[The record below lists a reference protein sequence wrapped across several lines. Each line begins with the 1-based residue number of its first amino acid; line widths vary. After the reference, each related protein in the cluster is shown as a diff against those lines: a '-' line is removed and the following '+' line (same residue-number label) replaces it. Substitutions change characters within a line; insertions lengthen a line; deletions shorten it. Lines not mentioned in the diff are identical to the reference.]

1 MEEETYVPL
10 LSQEIYGSVMS
21 RVLAYAM
28 CENMKELVYTI
39 VQLEPDLKSNNNNS
53 AVLAQFLALLIEKG
67 PLPEITNHM
76 FMNTLY
82 TGVVQYLKR
91 HHDIREKMHLESIL
105 KLESGLRFLLV
116 RSLLYSNGKFRRT
129 DVEAAS
135 YRYFTDNID
144 QIKAI
149 LCIKNDEVGEAIDK
163 VLDSYKIA
171 NQRARAYF
179 KSRIKNP
186 EETDMEDP
194 GLGALT
200 VYEFEGNATCSIKNA
215 LKTLLQHIQSTFS
228 TVLDDFFFESESDG
242 ALEFEKQAVEN
253 TITIAEVVTAPADED
268 QASEGMDIE
277 CPLSPASSQYYDAE
291 SQPMDQVSLD
301 HQGIDNV
308 PIVPNTSSTLDKPA
322 TPDQSPAVSPAPYNQ
337 KELNALQFC
346 CENMGSKSEG
356 DLIQFVKKFNDIM
369 IQSRFFLNMQN
380 F

>member
-1 MEEETYVPL
+1 MDDDPYVPL
-10 LSQEIYGSVMS
+10 LSQDIYDSVMR

-28 CENMKELVYTI
+28 CNNMKQLVYTL
-39 VQLEPDLKSNNNNS
+39 VQLEPDLKSTNNNS
-53 AVLAQFLALLIEKG
+53 AVLAQFLALLIDKG

-91 HHDIREKMHLESIL
+91 HSDIRDKMHLESIL

-149 LCIKNDEVGEAIDK
+149 LCIKGNEEGEIVDK
-163 VLDSYKIA
+163 VLESYKIA
-171 NQRARAYF
+171 NQRARSYF
-179 KSRIKNP
+179 KNRIRNP
-186 EETDMEDP
+186 EQTDMEDP

-200 VYEFEGNATCSIKNA
+200 VYELEGNATCSIKNA

-228 TVLDDFFFESESDG
+228 TVLDDFFFEAQSDE
-242 ALEFEKQAVEN
+242 ALEYEESAV
-253 TITIAEVVTAPADED
+253 IGVTPIHDNVATDF
-268 QASEGMDIE
+268 MDIE
-277 CPLSPASSQYYDAE
+277 SAQSPASSQYYDAE
-291 SQPMDQVSLD
+291 SQPMDQLSLD
-301 HQGIDNV
+301 HAGIISED
-308 PIVPNTSSTLDKPA
+308 SSAPDKKGYES
-322 TPDQSPAVSPAPYNQ
+322 TTGPYNH

-346 CENMGSKSEG
+346 CENMGSKSEP
-356 DLIQFVKKFNDIM
+356 DLIQFVKKFHDINT
-369 IQSRFFLNMQN
+369 QSRFFLNMHN